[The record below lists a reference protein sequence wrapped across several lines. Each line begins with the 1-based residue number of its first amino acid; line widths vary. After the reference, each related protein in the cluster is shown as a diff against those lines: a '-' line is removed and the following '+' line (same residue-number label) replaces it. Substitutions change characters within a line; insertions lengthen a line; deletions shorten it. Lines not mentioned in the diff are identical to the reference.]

1 MGLDQNIYDFIF
13 EDLASRLKRPEV
25 IYTLHNRVQK
35 FDAIPSGVPN
45 IDDVLCG
52 GLPEGRIIEI
62 FGPEASGKT
71 TLTLTFIKHAQQLGY
86 MTYFIDAEHALDVDY
101 ASRIGVD
108 IKNLLFSQ
116 PDYGEQA
123 LETARAICDSTIEA
137 SNKFGRKIKTLIVID
152 SVPALVP
159 KQAYEVYEDDKK
171 DGLESSTA
179 MGMTAR
185 MLSQSLPPLLSKLAK
200 SGATV
205 VFINQERDNIGVMY
219 GPTTTTPGGRALKFF
234 CSLRLKVNRIGYF
247 EENGEKAGIRTQV
260 VPVKSK
266 MFPIFARKAEFIIG
280 PNGINTLAA
289 LIENAVE
296 KGVVVKAG
304 AWVKFD
310 GNSYQGRPGLEDA
323 VKKDAE
329 LMKRLELAV
338 AGKPLP
344 AKPVEL
350 KPAVQPEKPVAPPIG
365 AKPVGNYEIKGQ
377 GDSK

>member
-1 MGLDQNIYDFIF
+1 MGLDQEIYDFIF
-13 EDLASRLKRPEV
+13 GDLSSRLKRPEV

-35 FDAIPSGVPN
+35 FDAIPSGVSN

-71 TLTLTFIKHAQQLGY
+71 TLTLTFIKNAQQLGY

-108 IKNLLFSQ
+108 IKSLLFSQ

-137 SNKFGRKIKTLIVID
+137 SAKFGKKIKTLIVID

-185 MLSQSLPPLLSKLAK
+185 MLSQALPPLLSKLAK

-234 CSLRLKVNRIGYF
+234 CSLRLKVNRIGYY

-266 MFPIFARKAEFIIG
+266 LFPIFARRAEFIIG
-280 PNGINTLAA
+280 PNGINVIAA
-289 LIENAVE
+289 LIDSAIEN
-296 KGVVVKAG
+296 GVVIKSG
-304 AWVKFD
+304 AWVKFE
-310 GNSYQGRPGLEDA
+310 GNSYKGRTDLEDSIKA
-323 VKKDAE
+323 DGA
-329 LMKRLELAV
+329 LLKRLTDAV

-344 AKPVEL
+344 AKQVEL
-350 KPAVQPEKPVAPPIG
+350 KAAPEPVATKVVTGPIVIN
-365 AKPVGNYEIKGQ
+365 KQ
-377 GDSK
+377 LDSR